1 MAIAA
6 RVILGALGVLCL
18 CGLASESLS
27 ASARLKVPREKKK
40 TGDSVPP
47 GVVIVIGGVGGWDI
61 LPHSARFTLP
71 RAGLPHEIRDFVWT
85 HGVGQVLKDLQDFRY
100 LEEKA
105 DELAAEILQV
115 KSHDPQRRIYL
126 LAKSGGTG
134 LALRAAEHL
143 PPDALERIVL
153 LAAAV
158 SPAYDLR
165 PALRA
170 TRLEIVSFYSPLD
183 QLILNLG
190 TRQFGTID
198 RHYGPSAGLKGFI
211 VPRELDEADRAL
223 YERLIQI
230 AWNPRM
236 MRTGYFGG
244 HESNG
249 MPGFLA
255 AEILPWLK

>member
-1 MAIAA
+1 MATAA
-6 RVILGALGVLCL
+6 RAFLVVLGVLCL
-18 CGLASESLS
+18 GGLPSQSFS
-27 ASARLKVPREKKK
+27 ADPRLKLPREKKK
-40 TGDSVPP
+40 AASSVPP
-47 GVVIVIGGVGGWDI
+47 ATVIVVGGVGGWDI
-61 LPHSARFTLP
+61 LPHSARLTLP
-71 RAGLPHEIRDFVWT
+71 LAGLPHDVREFVWT
-85 HGVGQVLKDLQDFRY
+85 HGIGQVLKDLQDFRY

-105 DELAAEILQV
+105 DELAAEILLL
-115 KSHDPQRRIYL
+115 KSRHPQRRIYL

-143 PPDALERIVL
+143 PPETLERIVL

-158 SPAYDLR
+158 SPTYDLR

-198 RHYGPSAGLKGFI
+198 RHYGPSAGLKGFT
-211 VPRELDEADRAL
+211 VPRDLDDADREL

-244 HESNG
+244 HESSG

-255 AEILPWLK
+255 TEILPWLK